1 MKRSILGPALLFAL
15 VLAVGDAAVVWY
27 FEELAESRR
36 STEAE
41 RVRGLMTGTILR
53 HLEAVRHLGSA
64 VKGGEVAEQE
74 RAESIAQLFPAL
86 AGVARFGAD
95 GKAAFAANVR
105 GLDSGAARL
114 TATTP
119 AAKAALAGAA
129 AVDDPSYIAGQEG
142 TVAIW
147 TPADK
152 GAVAGIFRLDRLI
165 SDAVNASAGEDSPF
179 VLADSRGRKPVSRE
193 PVGDAGLRVDLS
205 LPGLTWTLHVRQD
218 TQEISKSRALV
229 ASIVVMSLL
238 LWGGYVVAR
247 RRGVVDR
254 ERLEARAGKI
264 DRMAKEVE
272 ALAGVERRER
282 GKLFTILDSLDES
295 VILAGPAG
303 ETLMVNAAGETL
315 LGPEPKF
322 VKPDGSDIDP
332 SGLPVAQAISRK
344 AKVSSDDLC
353 AQREGLVIP
362 LSITAAPMFDQDKQV
377 IGAVAVHRD
386 VSKQR
391 EWEDTMR
398 ARDFALTIKNK
409 LAAEMAEAKD
419 DEEVLRRLNY
429 HLEAVLQ
436 PLSMNVFL
444 KRPGSERLRAE
455 RTTGLKPEPGFEAPV
470 IANPGICPVLET
482 GEPMDPRT
490 CDERVQPCLGRISPG
505 GFLCAPISV
514 GGKVEGTIHLE
525 LQSPNP
531 DPARVELALDLIRSA
546 SAAVQAKRYLALV
559 SQAAIRDPLTGLY
572 NRRHFDTTARVMVA
586 QAKRFHHPL
595 GVLMID
601 IDHFKKFND
610 TYGHDA
616 GDIVL
621 REFAKS
627 LQATA
632 RGSDV
637 MVRYGGE
644 EFAVLLAETGLG
656 QARIAAERVME
667 ATRRIVLPIKGLEY
681 GQVTVSIGVSA
692 FPEHGDTPESL
703 VKAADTALYAAKA
716 AGRNCARSQGDS
728 KAPTVAEAPPGAA
741 KA

>member
-1 MKRSILGPALLFAL
+1 MKRSILGPSLVFAL
-15 VLAVGDAAVVWY
+15 VLAAGDAAMVWY
-27 FEELAESRR
+27 FEELAETRR

-41 RVRGLMTGTILR
+41 RVRGLVTGSILR
-53 HLEAVRHLGSA
+53 HLEAVRHLGSP
-64 VKGGEVAEQE
+64 VKGGADAERE
-74 RAESIAQLFPAL
+74 RAKSIGQVFPAL
-86 AGVARFGAD
+86 VGVARFSAD
-95 GKAAFAANVR
+95 GKSVFATDVR
-105 GLDSGAARL
+105 GFESGAARL
-114 TATTP
+114 LSSTP
-119 AAKAALAGAA
+119 ACRAALSGTT
-129 AVDDPSYIAGQEG
+129 AVDDPSSAPNQE
-142 TVAIW
+142 TVVPIW
-147 TPADK
+147 APAEE
-152 GAVAGIFRLDRLI
+152 GAVAGIFRLDRLVG
-165 SDAVNASAGEDSPF
+165 DAVNASAGEDSPF
-179 VLADSRGRKPVSRE
+179 VLTDSRGRKPLTRE
-193 PVGDAGLRVDLS
+193 PAGEAKLMVSLS
-205 LPGLTWTLHVRQD
+205 LPGLTWTLHVHED
-218 TQEISKSRALV
+218 SEELSKSRALV
-229 ASIVVMSLL
+229 ASIVALSALL
-238 LWGGYVVAR
+238 LGVDVVAR

-254 ERLEARAGKI
+254 LRLEARASDI

-272 ALAGVERRER
+272 SLAGAERRER

-295 VILAGPAG
+295 VVLAGPTG
-303 ETLMVNAAGETL
+303 ETLMCNAAGEAL
-315 LGPEPKF
+315 LGPEPHLA
-322 VKPDGSDIDP
+322 KPDGSPIDAAD
-332 SGLPVAQAISRK
+332 LPVAQAISRK
-344 AKVSSDDLC
+344 AKVSTDELC
-353 AQREGLVIP
+353 AQRDGLLIP
-362 LSITAAPMFDQDKQV
+362 LSIVAAPLFDQSKNV
-377 IGAVAVHRD
+377 IGAVSVHRD

-398 ARDFALTIKNK
+398 ARDFALTVKNK
-409 LAAEMAEAKD
+409 LAAEMTDAKD

-436 PLSMNVFL
+436 PQSINIFL
-444 KRPGSERLRAE
+444 KRPGSDRLRAE
-455 RTTGLKPEPGFEAPV
+455 RTTGLRPEPGFEAPV

-490 CDERVQPCLGRISPG
+490 CDERVQPCLGKISPG

-514 GGKVEGTIHLE
+514 GSKVEGTIHLE

-546 SAAVQAKRYLALV
+546 SASVQAKRYLALV
-559 SQAAIRDPLTGLY
+559 SQAAIRDPLTSLY

-586 QAKRFHHPL
+586 QAKRFHHAL

-644 EFAVLLAETGLG
+644 EFAVLLAETNLN

-667 ATRRIVLPIKGLEY
+667 ATRRIVLPIKGLEF
-681 GQVTVSIGVSA
+681 GHVTVSIGVSA
-692 FPEHGDTPESL
+692 FPEHGETPESL

-716 AGRNCARSQGDS
+716 AGRNCARVQGDS
-728 KAPTVAEAPPGAA
+728 KAPTVAGAPPGTVQA
-741 KA
+741 